1 MIRKSQWNCI
11 HHYALFAPDPLPR
24 LWQLPLLWRPEH
36 FERWNSTGYCQVCQ
50 ALTHHT
56 LHKIHET
63 KSSHVFISNPRMQH
77 QLLRLAVLHISCTLV
92 KHREES
98 AAFMGWIS
106 WIKKCVRI
114 ATAQLCKCVLPTS
127 PACQAKLPIHGMQ
140 HLMDCKQEGRVFR
153 EGTATVRNRET
164 WLAALDA
171 VKHGFQIYAP
181 IHQHQLKGTEDG
193 SNCCTNWV

>member
-1 MIRKSQWNCI
+1 MIRKSRKLYSSLCTLRRGPSAATLAASASLAAW
-11 HHYALFAPDPLPR
+11 ALWAMKFDWILPS
-24 LWQLPLLWRPEH
+24 LPSLANTPHITQNPRKWL
-36 FERWNSTGYCQVCQ
+36 
-50 ALTHHT
+50 
-56 LHKIHET
+56 
-63 KSSHVFISNPRMQH
+63 KSSHEISNPRMQH

-92 KHREES
+92 KHTVGS
-98 AAFMGWIS
+98 ALGWIS

-140 HLMDCKQEGRVFR
+140 HLMLDCKQEGKVFW

-181 IHQHQLKGTEDG
+181 IHQQQLKGTEDG
-193 SNCCTNWV
+193 SNCCTNWA